1 MTLVYATLVVFIQH
15 SGHRSRKTG
24 WLFTFVMGDIIFCG
38 VDLAIITL
46 LANAGL
52 PSHCSGLA
60 TTKEEDHHKVYI
72 PPPGFTTPGFASG
85 SVGEKGQLDKFC
97 AFERSYYAIALGLVF
112 TYIATIILTVLRI
125 FERNYTENSKCIEV
139 LNSLERADTLESKH
153 SDASSQIIEAPRPH
167 PDRSGPSSEGVIT
180 RTASIRSNVTAMTS
194 STAAGNGPYLSGAI
208 QSNAIPPRR
217 PVNQNVSVPARQLSV
232 STVRSNNTSR
242 PGGAIANFAPVSPID
257 EGEIDIGAALVA
269 DGPQYRAHQSH
280 NNIPH
285 QQYQPNQQ
293 HQPQRHHQRNL
304 TQGTLPPLAEND
316 ILSPE
321 VALLADGPQYRPN
334 QQQTQ
339 HGQQQQP
346 QHQNLY
352 DFPRNVP
359 LVPQGVSLPTPVKG
373 DYLALASDGA
383 ADGVQ
388 YPTIQ
393 RPLNHPLPQQLSS
406 HISQP
411 QGISAPIGGGIG
423 GGEKT
428 DYLSLAA
435 DGSSDNSRQY
445 PFIQRQPLHHHHHHR
460 HNPSL
465 QQSALPP
472 FSGPGAGGP
481 GTNFIYPDIP
491 TNPHS
496 GSTTPTPSS
505 RNINPNYAPAS
516 TGGLNLELRYD
527 GGSSSNTTSTTAH
540 THTPPSPDRYSISM
554 SDVSSVSTA
563 LPPYQRY
570 ETGMEPQPPAALASY
585 PSQRQSQNQN
595 HEARHSSS
603 SSSRR
608 NEDEDAL

>member
-1 MTLVYATLVVFIQH
+1 MAWELSSWLVVMRAFQIAAALVGATTNGFVTATVFKNGHLQLTKSMLIPELLICMTLVYATLVVFIQH

-24 WLFTFVMGDIIFCG
+24 WLITFVMGDIIFCG

-60 TTKEEDHHKVYI
+60 TTKEDDHHKVYI

-85 SVGEKGQLDKFC
+85 SDGEKGQLDKFC
-97 AFERSYYAIALGLVF
+97 AFERSYYAIALGLK
-112 TYIATIILTVLRI
+112 
-125 FERNYTENSKCIEV
+125 RNYTENSKCIEV
-139 LNSLERADTLESKH
+139 LNSLERADTLESKL

-167 PDRSGPSSEGVIT
+167 PDQSGPSSEGVIT

-208 QSNAIPPRR
+208 QSNAIPPPR
-217 PVNQNVSVPARQLSV
+217 PVNQNMSVPARQLSV
-232 STVRSNNTSR
+232 STVSSNNTSR
-242 PGGAIANFAPVSPID
+242 PGGAISNFAPVSPID
-257 EGEIDIGAALVA
+257 EGEIDIGASL
-269 DGPQYRAHQSH
+269 QY
-280 NNIPH
+280 
-285 QQYQPNQQ
+285 
-293 HQPQRHHQRNL
+293 QPQRHHQRNL
-304 TQGTLPPLAEND
+304 TQGTLPPPLAEND

-321 VALLADGPQYRPN
+321 AA
-334 QQQTQ
+334 TK
-339 HGQQQQP
+339 
-346 QHQNLY
+346 HQNLY

-393 RPLNHPLPQQLSS
+393 RPH
-406 HISQP
+406 
-411 QGISAPIGGGIG
+411 
-423 GGEKT
+423 
-428 DYLSLAA
+428 
-435 DGSSDNSRQY
+435 NSRQY
-445 PFIQRQPLHHHHHHR
+445 PFIQRQPLYHHHHQ

-481 GTNFIYPDIP
+481 GTNFIYPDMP

-496 GSTTPTPSS
+496 GSTTPTSSS

-527 GGSSSNTTSTTAH
+527 GGSSSSSTTSTTAH
-540 THTPPSPDRYSISM
+540 HTPPPITR
-554 SDVSSVSTA
+554 
-563 LPPYQRY
+563 PRY
-570 ETGMEPQPPAALASY
+570 ETGMEPQPSAALARY
-585 PSQRQSQNQN
+585 PNQRQSHNQN
-595 HEARHSSS
+595 YEARHSSS
-603 SSSRR
+603 SSSS
-608 NEDEDAL
+608 